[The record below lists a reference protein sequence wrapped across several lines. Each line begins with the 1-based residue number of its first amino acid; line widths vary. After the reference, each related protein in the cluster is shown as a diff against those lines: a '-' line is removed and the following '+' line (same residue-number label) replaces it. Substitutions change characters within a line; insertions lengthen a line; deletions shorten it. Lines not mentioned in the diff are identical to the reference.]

1 MILSSYRVSTGDFNQ
16 FIKNLDD
23 ALKYLYKPK
32 VELLIFG
39 YINTDYLI
47 EKKIASLLTTYNLL
61 HTVNFATRIQ
71 NNSKSATDNILVDNT
86 KISLSSVFLLINGL

>member
-1 MILSSYRVSTGDFNQ
+1 LEICAVELQTKSPKLIILSSYRVSTGDFHQ

-39 YINTDYLI
+39 DINTDYLI
-47 EKKIASLLTTYNLL
+47 EN
-61 HTVNFATRIQ
+61 
-71 NNSKSATDNILVDNT
+71 
-86 KISLSSVFLLINGL
+86 